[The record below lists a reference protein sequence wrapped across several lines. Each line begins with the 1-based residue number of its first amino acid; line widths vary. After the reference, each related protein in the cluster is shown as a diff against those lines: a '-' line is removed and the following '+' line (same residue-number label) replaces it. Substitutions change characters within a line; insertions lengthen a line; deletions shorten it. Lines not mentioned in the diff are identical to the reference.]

1 MKNNNKTQPTALPE
15 VGEGDGKQCLV
26 DKWLQLSGTKRWKVK
41 LESENKKV
49 LLQNRMLEIEI
60 IDIEDVGINE
70 MEDCL
75 WEMATEVE

>member
-1 MKNNNKTQPTALPE
+1 MKWGSQ
-15 VGEGDGKQCLV
+15 
-26 DKWLQLSGTKRWKVK
+26 
-41 LESENKKV
+41 NKKV